1 MSNKLKRKA
10 KPYKAPLNV
19 SNFAVQQIS
28 NITGA
33 KVESLKFWCA
43 AREKEYEEFY
53 TKESQKKLWKA
64 EDYIAVANVLISLI
78 AIKMS
83 WGFTKSCAKFIKNL
97 NPAKEYIERNGVE
110 NTYLELKKLMEIDIA
125 FDSMDINKEFGF
137 DGGIEMAKDNYIFL
151 TTGDMS
157 NISVDL
163 IKNALMEYESTGY
176 TPDQIKDMKFLL
188 IEKSKECG
196 KLRREIQNIQ
206 NDLEAE
212 E

>member
-64 EDYIAVANVLISLI
+64 EDYIAVANILISLL
-78 AIKMS
+78 AIKMT
-83 WGFTKSCAKFIKNL
+83 WGYTKANQRFLENL
-97 NPAKEYIERNGVE
+97 NPAKEYLERNGVGKVYKE
-110 NTYLELKKLMEIDIA
+110 LNEQMGIELE

-137 DGGIEMAKDNYIFL
+137 GCA
-151 TTGDMS
+151 
-157 NISVDL
+157 
-163 IKNALMEYESTGY
+163 
-176 TPDQIKDMKFLL
+176 
-188 IEKSKECG
+188 EK
-196 KLRREIQNIQ
+196 
-206 NDLEAE
+206 
-212 E
+212 

>member
-1 MSNKLKRKA
+1 
-10 KPYKAPLNV
+10 
-19 SNFAVQQIS
+19 
-28 NITGA
+28 
-33 KVESLKFWCA
+33 
-43 AREKEYEEFY
+43 
-53 TKESQKKLWKA
+53 
-64 EDYIAVANVLISLI
+64 
-78 AIKMS
+78 
-83 WGFTKSCAKFIKNL
+83 
-97 NPAKEYIERNGVE
+97 
-110 NTYLELKKLMEIDIA
+110 
-125 FDSMDINKEFGF
+125 
-137 DGGIEMAKDNYIFL
+137 MAKDNYIFL

>member
-1 MSNKLKRKA
+1 
-10 KPYKAPLNV
+10 
-19 SNFAVQQIS
+19 
-28 NITGA
+28 
-33 KVESLKFWCA
+33 
-43 AREKEYEEFY
+43 
-53 TKESQKKLWKA
+53 
-64 EDYIAVANVLISLI
+64 
-78 AIKMS
+78 
-83 WGFTKSCAKFIKNL
+83 
-97 NPAKEYIERNGVE
+97 
-110 NTYLELKKLMEIDIA
+110 MEIDIA

-206 NDLEAE
+206 NDLEDE